1 MNFANMDEV
10 AHSQGIFTT
19 MSSNY
24 GTNFVDVIINNV
36 KNSIML
42 NIEKLFKESDLA
54 GYVDCIPSPRHNNG
68 SVGRVNTVIPKQE
81 LCNFTIKDKFKQYNQ
96 DTEIGS
102 INIEYKVLSS
112 YAIKYKLTLVID
124 KFDSETFECKIT
136 MRYLNRSLQDNGGG
150 ITNFKHYPVQTNDFI
165 NATLNEIRNFLDTRY
180 KGE

>member
-102 INIEYKVLSS
+102 INIEYKVL
-112 YAIKYKLTLVID
+112 
-124 KFDSETFECKIT
+124 
-136 MRYLNRSLQDNGGG
+136 
-150 ITNFKHYPVQTNDFI
+150 
-165 NATLNEIRNFLDTRY
+165 
-180 KGE
+180 